1 MTPTEFAAKWRGVT
15 TGERAAGERAAGEP
29 RVAGLFALNL
39 ERDPA

>member
-15 TGERAAGERAAGEP
+15 TGERAAGEP